1 MPRKTSIAHKRP
13 DQDSLLS
20 DISLGGV
27 TMKVF
32 ISQPMIGFSRE
43 DVLRNRQEAG
53 RSIEGALYE
62 G

>member
-1 MPRKTSIAHKRP
+1 MRP

-43 DVLRNRQEAG
+43 DVLRRRQEVKLRLFHELG
-53 RSIEGALYE
+53 DSEYR
-62 G
+62 

>member
-1 MPRKTSIAHKRP
+1 MTSKFGL
-13 DQDSLLS
+13 QV

-43 DVLRNRQEAG
+43 DVLRRRQEAG